1 MPRLKPDTILQR
13 CIPSA
18 IQDRKGLVDAYS
30 GQGEGAE
37 QARSEMRAIHALRGK
52 ALADMNEAERATAF
66 TALCCAE
73 NWHQSLADA
82 MGPSGRGELREASLI
97 RTARLSVFGKSALE
111 EMMARCVAVD
121 VRDAIKIMEARA
133 VATPPGAVT

>member
-52 ALADMNEAERATAF
+52 ALADMTEAERATAF

-73 NWHQSLADA
+73 SWHQSLSEA
-82 MGPSGRGELREASLI
+82 MGPAGRGELREAARI
-97 RTARLSVFGKSALE
+97 RATRLSVFGKSALE
-111 EMMARCVAVD
+111 AMVERSVSVDIREAAKIMAAHAVAV
-121 VRDAIKIMEARA
+121 
-133 VATPPGAVT
+133 PPGAAT